1 MIAGRQDACAHNNA
15 LWCDMVLKSAGAK
28 TEFHGGFW
36 IAREKVLPLYPNIV
50 TLSAKPAADLY
61 GALDTLPQ
69 GAAVKDSFD
78 TLDLTAF
85 GFRKLFAGTWLFRPP
100 VSQKRPPI
108 STDWHKIIHSEGLR
122 KWLAGWNGNESLHS
136 VFPPKLLEKKTVDFA
151 AVVKDGTIKAGGIF
165 NTGPKLEGK
174 EVVGLSNVFCRRS
187 WLYTALHGLL
197 EPYAQKPICTYEDD
211 DSVLPVYRQLGFEP
225 CGRLGV
231 WVKG

>member
-1 MIAGRQDACAHNNA
+1 MIAGRQDACARNNA
-15 LWCDMVLKSAGAK
+15 LWCDTVLKAAGAR
-28 TEFHGGFW
+28 TAFHGGFW

-61 GALDTLPQ
+61 AALEMLPE

-78 TLDLTAF
+78 TLDLAPL
-85 GFRKLFAGTWLFRPP
+85 GYRKRLSGTWLFRPP
-100 VSQKRPPI
+100 VSEKRPPI
-108 STDWHKIIHSEGLR
+108 STGWHRISHSEALKR
-122 KWLAGWNGNESLHS
+122 WLAGWNADESLHAILPS
-136 VFPPKLLEKKTVDFA
+136 KLLEKKTVDFSA
-151 AVVKDGTIKAGGIF
+151 IVKDGAIKAGGIF

-197 EPYAQKPICTYEDD
+197 EPYAQKPVCTYEEDD
-211 DSVLPVYRQLGFEP
+211 GVLPVYRQLGFDP